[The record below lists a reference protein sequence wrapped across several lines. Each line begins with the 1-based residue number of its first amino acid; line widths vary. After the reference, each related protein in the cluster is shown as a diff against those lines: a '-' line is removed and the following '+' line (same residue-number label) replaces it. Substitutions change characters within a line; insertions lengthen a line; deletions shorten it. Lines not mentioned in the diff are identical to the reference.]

1 MRIASSCRWCRAA
14 MVLRPACRTGGRR
27 DRNLRSVAGR
37 CAPYAQDLS
46 GDDLGR
52 MERRLVAMERLLML
66 ELAGGGC
73 AVEAQLNGMPL
84 AALGPAGG
92 SRSLAVHEY
101 TLAGRNQL
109 SLVIA
114 PAPPGTTV
122 PSQPRVAIGATWAR
136 ARLVLVRHGQSPADP
151 GARELG
157 VVEWATAEGKAYDA
171 PSTQSRDVDPPVIG
185 LNISVQRSVLEFL
198 QHIAVELGRG
208 NPDPLIAASKLRF
221 DELALAYQTD
231 ANAGMQRFRDHLQR
245 LYAATARRR
254 PSDRMSDADGR
265 PRFANAERGA
275 GSRRS
280 RVADP
285 RRDGRRENL
294 CAALNRPS
302 PDDRATAPRREK
314 RCRDQHQ

>member
-1 MRIASSCRWCRAA
+1 M
-14 MVLRPACRTGGRR
+14 
-27 DRNLRSVAGR
+27 
-37 CAPYAQDLS
+37 
-46 GDDLGR
+46 
-52 MERRLVAMERLLML
+52 AMERLLML

-157 VVEWATAEGKAYDA
+157 VVEWATAEGNAYDA
-171 PSTQSRDVDPPVIG
+171 PSTQSRDVDLPVNFPRWRWLDAPIIG

-245 LYAATARRR
+245 LYAAKALKVPPPIAAELVLR
-254 PSDRMSDADGR
+254 PLVDGR
-265 PRFANAERGA
+265 LIECLTPTGA
-275 GSRRS
+275 PALRTQNEAPDLGDHAWPI
-280 RVADP
+280 RVAMVEGKIYVL
-285 RRDGRRENL
+285 R
-294 CAALNRPS
+294 
-302 PDDRATAPRREK
+302 
-314 RCRDQHQ
+314 